1 MVWSWKKILVSVGC
15 SCTLFMLTT
24 LVSSDQNIFAKME
37 AITMDFRSFHRI
49 YHEKK
54 VLAESLDQVI
64 MDKRKEEET
73 LEGIITSK
81 QGQLGEHEK
90 KRKRRESE
98 NVLYFGGGRV
108 KRVKLSQQLK
118 DAARGDVKELSARIE
133 SSEEGL
139 SFLDDSLSSL
149 QEELEALQSQ
159 VDGLLETQ

>member
-64 MDKRKEEET
+64 MDKRKEKR
-73 LEGIITSK
+73 LWRGLSPASRDSWVNMRRK
-81 QGQLGEHEK
+81 EK
-90 KRKRRESE
+90 
-98 NVLYFGGGRV
+98 GGRV
-108 KRVKLSQQLK
+108 KMSSILGEGGLK
-118 DAARGDVKELSARIE
+118 GSN
-133 SSEEGL
+133 
-139 SFLDDSLSSL
+139 SLNSWRM
-149 QEELEALQSQ
+149 QGEM
-159 VDGLLETQ
+159 

>member
-73 LEGIITSK
+73 LEGIMSQLAMGCVTCHACHGCVTDFRPILGNPMEVTHVTSP
-81 QGQLGEHEK
+81 GH
-90 KRKRRESE
+90 
-98 NVLYFGGGRV
+98 VYIFPC
-108 KRVKLSQQLK
+108 
-118 DAARGDVKELSARIE
+118 
-133 SSEEGL
+133 
-139 SFLDDSLSSL
+139 
-149 QEELEALQSQ
+149 
-159 VDGLLETQ
+159 

>member
-118 DAARGDVKELSARIE
+118 DARGDVKELSARIE